1 MALKLVEAEKIR
13 EDLISFLRGK
23 PKGFTNEQ
31 SFQSARVTNHL
42 DSQGRT
48 SALAMGLSVAE
59 KGLVN
64 IEIRAYQKGAVE
76 LAKLIAKGIDGQLG
90 ITSLDDS
97 PVVIKRALR
106 GKLSSPDWKLNGFPP
121 EIRPLRKHKRPLFL
135 GQGIGNA
142 RNNPPGAVTLGCFL
156 RLNDDDIAAL
166 SVSHGIIGLGSS
178 SGTIGD
184 RVSQPHVDDTSNW
197 DHHHVIGEVL
207 FASGLRPNTEM
218 RCDAALVKLNDVSAR
233 NVVGNRL
240 PDAEFDA
247 DLTAQLKKMGMAEKN
262 FGRPISEGS
271 NKIFFDNADAEGMRV
286 FKLGCGS
293 GWSEGKISG
302 QRLLTTLYH
311 DGKPYKF
318 LDTFDVVPCDPTE
331 TFSKGGDSGA
341 LVFTET
347 GNQLVGL
354 GLILGLQSL
363 TTVDRATGKEMA
375 SVRTSIICP
384 LAPILEH
391 LETNQQTTDWFESD

>member
-1 MALKLVEAEKIR
+1 
-13 EDLISFLRGK
+13 
-23 PKGFTNEQ
+23 
-31 SFQSARVTNHL
+31 
-42 DSQGRT
+42 
-48 SALAMGLSVAE
+48 
-59 KGLVN
+59 
-64 IEIRAYQKGAVE
+64 
-76 LAKLIAKGIDGQLG
+76 
-90 ITSLDDS
+90 
-97 PVVIKRALR
+97 
-106 GKLSSPDWKLNGFPP
+106 
-121 EIRPLRKHKRPLFL
+121 
-135 GQGIGNA
+135 
-142 RNNPPGAVTLGCFL
+142 
-156 RLNDDDIAAL
+156 
-166 SVSHGIIGLGSS
+166 
-178 SGTIGD
+178 
-184 RVSQPHVDDTSNW
+184 
-197 DHHHVIGEVL
+197 
-207 FASGLRPNTEM
+207 
-218 RCDAALVKLNDVSAR
+218 
-233 NVVGNRL
+233 
-240 PDAEFDA
+240 
-247 DLTAQLKKMGMAEKN
+247 
-262 FGRPISEGS
+262 
-271 NKIFFDNADAEGMRV
+271 MRV